1 MKKYVFFIV
10 SIGVI
15 LAGLLFYNVYNIQKE
30 NMKNFEEPGY
40 ILQSASG
47 QTQKID
53 KYYFNANE
61 EYKIK
66 NNQKVIFKDTSGDE
80 VYTTKDNFIHYN
92 NGAISSLQKGVLI
105 NLANI
110 EQDPITYYSIAANQ
124 IVKKQ
129 SENYYINH
137 LNNKLQFK
145 NLIWKISDTKYLI
158 AGNAMTVTFDDGTTK
173 EINGYIELE
182 YLDNQIIK
190 LYNQELIY
198 QTISSKV
205 NIKMPDNI
213 EINLQSKAVNKNGE
227 TKMNLANMVIDSDD
241 NVEIVE
247 ETKEDKYKN
256 NEIDESMQN
265 EIETEDAD
273 EDEDSEN
280 NPNAQNGNVNGENG
294 QNTQNG
300 ENSQTGANGE
310 DNVQNGNAGEGTN
323 GGSGG
328 IVEEEVEDLP
338 ELVAPVFK
346 VESFDV
352 DSISLN
358 AQITIQDDEARL
370 VREPYIKIL
379 DNATGKNVYAKEEAL
394 GTYNIDIAVSTLS
407 PETDYTLVI
416 ESAYDVDGITYTKN
430 FVYKIFRTKSVG
442 IRYEK
447 DVFTNNSLKFKVSVD
462 PDSKVKGAEMSLISP
477 NGTVE
482 QTVEVGNG
490 TQAGETAEF
499 ISLSSNTDYT
509 IKLSNVLYNGQI
521 ISNGFSQEKVFR
533 TLKNKPQIVGPEYEI
548 DKRESTFR
556 LSIKNVVDQD
566 NGIEGYRYEIYDTRN
581 DLDEAPVYTRE
592 IPSKEAITVKV
603 DEKILSRGVPYAFK
617 VVAIFNDNEKIVEY
631 ESEFSNVMK
640 MDGVEFPTVRFEK
653 ETITFERIQG
663 KLIIEDPNNTIKTDD
678 SNKMLVTYTDSTG
691 YTRQFSYQGGLTIPI
706 DINDLRSNETYKF
719 RIFTT
724 VDLKDDNEPI
734 DECYIG
740 GAIIQ
745 TLTPDAL
752 MGSFIQDSSDT
763 KNTFN
768 IKFNLKKA
776 NEENAGSIDT
786 VNPDDPTLQD
796 LEANVLSNLEFRI
809 YAGQPIQ
816 NGDGTVTMPGTAIR
830 TVKIKDEYAQEP
842 YESKIKE
849 EYYDQVKAITPEFF
863 GAENKDFKDQKYTI
877 QVLNAYDYTY
887 AGGNKIPLVEGL
899 GYDYY
904 VVTTNGFIP
913 DLPTDPDK
921 AITVTPIRN
930 RDTEAPRS
938 ELNAETIVGYK
949 AQAKY
954 DNNQNYARKV
964 IYNMYD
970 ATTNQL
976 VGTQEIEI
984 GEDGVVPPAEF
995 EVKDGTKYGVQDVDE
1010 ARRGN
1015 KYYFTYKMILD
1026 LNHDGEGETEWPL
1039 PSDNVTLK
1047 SEEVEPNKQQPRII
1061 MYPSISTD
1069 KAFKFKYKS
1078 LDIDNALEKDELTAY
1093 INTTIKKDTK
1103 SINPNTGDVFE
1114 EISFENLV
1122 AGNLEI
1128 RTKQRISKTGEAVD
1142 IGLAYQYFEGKRN
1155 IQDLKYRLEV
1165 EENSVNI
1172 TISGDIEK
1180 LSKIVA
1186 IKATFTDTKTQTIKI
1201 EKDLK
1206 VLRNNMLTVSFN
1218 DIAELLN
1225 EETRVDV
1232 EAYYD
1237 TGVTGYDVE
1246 SDYVAY
1252 QKAYRSGEDIN
1263 YYSINKEGN
1272 VAPTTTIS
1280 ENMFN
1285 RTNGTSTDKATTFN
1299 LVNPINNKK
1308 ADFILSYSE
1317 KGYTYQNDV
1326 VLQKEIGLAS
1336 LTPEG
1341 SNIIKFNLIIPGISL
1356 LKEGSTSELDITEEL
1371 DRVKVNASII
1381 TKDGIEIKDNNII
1394 VELWKT
1400 DENLNNSEKI
1410 KEVAIPLADFK
1421 NEITIDGLEPK
1432 TYYYIKFRAEIR
1444 NITKGSEE
1452 EFIEKYL
1459 YDVDY
1464 DTVGKLYYFST
1475 LANVNVENIK
1485 VEYSPTSYADKDLKV
1500 SYTLDKVLGFQ
1511 KLRHIIYRQNPDTG
1525 AYEEKVAEF
1534 EDDLPKAIME
1544 EYVEANPGSIFTFG
1558 TRYKIFITPIAVI
1571 TNGEEQKEID
1581 LGTKEAEFYL
1591 APLSSPLVGIDGYRL
1606 DTVNDDGTTDI
1617 GNRIRFKVTM
1627 YDNDRT
1633 VVGDKYRVKI
1643 YNQNHEDIT
1652 PEEYK
1657 GEYNTDDANNVFELN
1672 NIARD
1677 QKYTIEV
1684 NMDIDYPN
1692 DGKEPYIHDASNTRT
1707 VDPVNESGISVGN
1720 VTSTNNSTEPNKIDL
1735 LFYNSYK
1742 IDQID
1747 QIRYSI
1753 YNTSGYNQS
1762 DVEDFVPREIH
1773 SQVDNDT
1780 YYSFTLNKN
1789 LPTEGKYYVEMQFI
1803 RNGEI
1808 VDTARIEHIF
1818 ING

>member
-15 LAGLLFYNVYNIQKE
+15 LAGLLFYNVYNVQKE

-61 EYKIK
+61 EYKVK

-80 VYTTKDNFIHYN
+80 VTTTKDNFIHYN
-92 NGAISSLQKGVLI
+92 NGAISSLKKGVLI

-110 EQDPITYYSIAANQ
+110 DQDPITYYSISANQ

-158 AGNAMTVTFDDGTTK
+158 AGSAMTVTFDDGTTK

-190 LYNQELIY
+190 LYNQEIIY

-205 NIKMPDNI
+205 NIKMPENI

-247 ETKEDKYKN
+247 ETKEDKYKEN
-256 NEIDESMQN
+256 KVEESLQNEIDTENVDNEEIGNNQN
-265 EIETEDAD
+265 Q
-273 EDEDSEN
+273 N
-280 NPNAQNGNVNGENG
+280 NQNGNGNGTNNQNG
-294 QNTQNG
+294 QD
-300 ENSQTGANGE
+300 SQTGTNVEG
-310 DNVQNGNAGEGTN
+310 NVQDGNAGEGQN

-328 IVEEEVEDLP
+328 IVEEEVKDLP

-447 DVFTNNSLKFKVSVD
+447 DVFTNNSLKFRVSVD
-462 PDSKVKGAEMSLISP
+462 PDSKVKSAEMSLISP
-477 NGTVE
+477 TGTVE

-499 ISLSSNTDYT
+499 IGLNSNTDYK
-509 IKLSNVLYNGQI
+509 IRIANVLYNGQI
-521 ISNGFSQEKVFR
+521 ISNGFEQEKTFK

-556 LSIKNVVDQD
+556 LNITNVIDQD
-566 NGIEGYRYEIYDTRN
+566 NGIQGYRYEIYDTRN
-581 DLDEAPVYTRE
+581 DLDEEPVYKKE
-592 IPSKEAITVKV
+592 IASKEAITVKV

-617 VVAIFNDNEKIVEY
+617 VIAIFNDNEKIVEY

-678 SNKMLVTYTDSTG
+678 TNKMLITYTDSTG
-691 YTRQFSYQGGLTIPI
+691 YTKQFSYQGGLTIPI

-724 VDLKDDNEPI
+724 IDLKDDNDPI

-745 TLTPDAL
+745 TLKPDAL
-752 MGSFIQDSSDT
+752 MGSFLQDNTDT

-768 IKFNLKKA
+768 IKFKLKKS
-776 NEENAGSIDT
+776 NEENSGSIDT

-816 NGDGTVTMPGTAIR
+816 NADGTVTMPGTAIR
-830 TVKIKDEYAQEP
+830 NVKIKDEYAQDP
-842 YESKIKE
+842 YKSKIKE
-849 EYYDQVKAITPEFF
+849 EYYDEVKSITPEFF

-887 AGGNKIPLVEGL
+887 AGGNKIPLIEGL

-913 DLPTDPDK
+913 DLPADPEK
-921 AITVTPIRN
+921 AITVTPVRN
-930 RDTEAPRS
+930 RDTDSPRT

-954 DNNQNYARKV
+954 DNNQNYAVKI

-970 ATTNQL
+970 STTNEV

-984 GEDGVVPPAEF
+984 GEDGVIPPAIF
-995 EVKDGTKYGVQDVDE
+995 NVGDGTKYNVQDVDE

-1015 KYYFTYKMILD
+1015 KYYFTYKMMLD

-1103 SINPNTGDVFE
+1103 SINPNTGDLFE
-1114 EISFENLV
+1114 EVSFENLV
-1122 AGNLEI
+1122 AGNFEI

-1142 IGLAYQYFEGKRN
+1142 IGLAYQYFEGKRD
-1155 IQDLKYRLEV
+1155 IQDLKYRIEL

-1172 TISGDIEK
+1172 TISGDPEK

-1186 IKATFTDTKTQTIKI
+1186 VKATFTDTKTQTIKI

-1206 VLRNNMLTVSFN
+1206 TIRNNMLTVSFN
-1218 DIAELLN
+1218 DISDLLD
-1225 EETRVDV
+1225 EETKVDV

-1237 TGVTGYDVE
+1237 TGITGYDLE

-1252 QKAYRSGEDIN
+1252 QKAYKSGEDIN
-1263 YYSINKEGN
+1263 YYAINKEGN
-1272 VAPTTTIS
+1272 VVPTTTIS
-1280 ENMFN
+1280 ENMYN
-1285 RTNGTSTDKATTFN
+1285 RTNGISSEKGTTFN
-1299 LVNPINNKK
+1299 LVNPIDNKNSNLE
-1308 ADFILSYSE
+1308 LSYSE

-1326 VLQKEIGLAS
+1326 VLQKEIGLTAIAA
-1336 LTPEG
+1336 EG
-1341 SNIIKFNLIIPGISL
+1341 SNLIKFNLMIPGISL
-1356 LKEGSTSELDITEEL
+1356 LKQGSTSELDITEEL
-1371 DRVKVNASII
+1371 DRVKVNAKII
-1381 TKDGIEIKDNNII
+1381 PDNKVEIKNNSII

-1410 KEVAIPLADFK
+1410 KEVSIPLADFK
-1421 NEITIDGLEPK
+1421 KQITIDGLEPK
-1432 TYYYIKFRAEIR
+1432 TYYYLKFRAEIR
-1444 NITKGSEE
+1444 NNNKGEAE

-1459 YDVDY
+1459 YDVDF

-1475 LANVNVENIK
+1475 LANVNIENIK
-1485 VEYSPTSYADKDLKV
+1485 VEYSPNSYADKDLKV

-1534 EDDLPKAIME
+1534 DDDLPKAIME
-1544 EYVEANPGSIFTFG
+1544 EFVDVNPGSIFTFG

-1591 APLSSPLVGIDGYRL
+1591 SPLSSPLVGIDGYRL

-1627 YDNDRT
+1627 YDNDRI
-1633 VVGDKYRVKI
+1633 VVGDKYTIKI
-1643 YNQNHEDIT
+1643 YDQNREDIT

-1657 GEYNTDDANNVFELN
+1657 GEYSTDDANNVFELK

-1684 NMDIDYPN
+1684 NMDLDYPN
-1692 DGKEPYIHDASNTRT
+1692 DGKEPYIHDSSNTRT
-1707 VDPVNESGISVGN
+1707 VEPVNESGISVGN

-1747 QIRYSI
+1747 QIKYSI

-1762 DVEDFVPREIH
+1762 DIEDFVPREIQ
-1773 SQVDNDT
+1773 SQVDKDT

-1789 LPTEGKYYVEMQFI
+1789 LPTQGKYYVEMQFM
-1803 RNGEI
+1803 RDGEI

-1818 ING
+1818 VNG

>member
-1 MKKYVFFIV
+1 
-10 SIGVI
+10 
-15 LAGLLFYNVYNIQKE
+15 
-30 NMKNFEEPGY
+30 
-40 ILQSASG
+40 
-47 QTQKID
+47 
-53 KYYFNANE
+53 
-61 EYKIK
+61 
-66 NNQKVIFKDTSGDE
+66 
-80 VYTTKDNFIHYN
+80 
-92 NGAISSLQKGVLI
+92 
-105 NLANI
+105 
-110 EQDPITYYSIAANQ
+110 
-124 IVKKQ
+124 
-129 SENYYINH
+129 
-137 LNNKLQFK
+137 
-145 NLIWKISDTKYLI
+145 
-158 AGNAMTVTFDDGTTK
+158 
-173 EINGYIELE
+173 
-182 YLDNQIIK
+182 
-190 LYNQELIY
+190 
-198 QTISSKV
+198 
-205 NIKMPDNI
+205 
-213 EINLQSKAVNKNGE
+213 
-227 TKMNLANMVIDSDD
+227 
-241 NVEIVE
+241 
-247 ETKEDKYKN
+247 
-256 NEIDESMQN
+256 
-265 EIETEDAD
+265 
-273 EDEDSEN
+273 
-280 NPNAQNGNVNGENG
+280 
-294 QNTQNG
+294 
-300 ENSQTGANGE
+300 
-310 DNVQNGNAGEGTN
+310 
-323 GGSGG
+323 
-328 IVEEEVEDLP
+328 
-338 ELVAPVFK
+338 
-346 VESFDV
+346 
-352 DSISLN
+352 
-358 AQITIQDDEARL
+358 
-370 VREPYIKIL
+370 
-379 DNATGKNVYAKEEAL
+379 
-394 GTYNIDIAVSTLS
+394 
-407 PETDYTLVI
+407 
-416 ESAYDVDGITYTKN
+416 
-430 FVYKIFRTKSVG
+430 
-442 IRYEK
+442 
-447 DVFTNNSLKFKVSVD
+447 
-462 PDSKVKGAEMSLISP
+462 
-477 NGTVE
+477 
-482 QTVEVGNG
+482 
-490 TQAGETAEF
+490 
-499 ISLSSNTDYT
+499 
-509 IKLSNVLYNGQI
+509 
-521 ISNGFSQEKVFR
+521 
-533 TLKNKPQIVGPEYEI
+533 
-548 DKRESTFR
+548 
-556 LSIKNVVDQD
+556 
-566 NGIEGYRYEIYDTRN
+566 
-581 DLDEAPVYTRE
+581 
-592 IPSKEAITVKV
+592 
-603 DEKILSRGVPYAFK
+603 
-617 VVAIFNDNEKIVEY
+617 
-631 ESEFSNVMK
+631 
-640 MDGVEFPTVRFEK
+640 
-653 ETITFERIQG
+653 
-663 KLIIEDPNNTIKTDD
+663 
-678 SNKMLVTYTDSTG
+678 
-691 YTRQFSYQGGLTIPI
+691 
-706 DINDLRSNETYKF
+706 
-719 RIFTT
+719 
-724 VDLKDDNEPI
+724 
-734 DECYIG
+734 
-740 GAIIQ
+740 
-745 TLTPDAL
+745 
-752 MGSFIQDSSDT
+752 
-763 KNTFN
+763 
-768 IKFNLKKA
+768 
-776 NEENAGSIDT
+776 
-786 VNPDDPTLQD
+786 
-796 LEANVLSNLEFRI
+796 
-809 YAGQPIQ
+809 
-816 NGDGTVTMPGTAIR
+816 
-830 TVKIKDEYAQEP
+830 
-842 YESKIKE
+842 
-849 EYYDQVKAITPEFF
+849 
-863 GAENKDFKDQKYTI
+863 
-877 QVLNAYDYTY
+877 
-887 AGGNKIPLVEGL
+887 
-899 GYDYY
+899 
-904 VVTTNGFIP
+904 
-913 DLPTDPDK
+913 
-921 AITVTPIRN
+921 
-930 RDTEAPRS
+930 
-938 ELNAETIVGYK
+938 
-949 AQAKY
+949 
-954 DNNQNYARKV
+954 
-964 IYNMYD
+964 
-970 ATTNQL
+970 
-976 VGTQEIEI
+976 
-984 GEDGVVPPAEF
+984 
-995 EVKDGTKYGVQDVDE
+995 
-1010 ARRGN
+1010 
-1015 KYYFTYKMILD
+1015 
-1026 LNHDGEGETEWPL
+1026 
-1039 PSDNVTLK
+1039 
-1047 SEEVEPNKQQPRII
+1047 
-1061 MYPSISTD
+1061 
-1069 KAFKFKYKS
+1069 
-1078 LDIDNALEKDELTAY
+1078 
-1093 INTTIKKDTK
+1093 
-1103 SINPNTGDVFE
+1103 
-1114 EISFENLV
+1114 
-1122 AGNLEI
+1122 
-1128 RTKQRISKTGEAVD
+1128 
-1142 IGLAYQYFEGKRN
+1142 
-1155 IQDLKYRLEV
+1155 
-1165 EENSVNI
+1165 
-1172 TISGDIEK
+1172 
-1180 LSKIVA
+1180 
-1186 IKATFTDTKTQTIKI
+1186 
-1201 EKDLK
+1201 
-1206 VLRNNMLTVSFN
+1206 MLTVSFN

-1818 ING
+1818 VNG